1 MTNISITKS
10 CLVICLLLASSF
22 SFAAP
27 IDFKTAKNKA
37 EKFYNTKF
45 AKESTNPLTAKDK
58 VHIALHLM
66 CESVPDTRSA
76 SYAPEYYVFAPAD
89 SIGFVIV
96 AGDDEVE
103 PIVGYSSNTRFNVK
117 NLPES
122 LEKYLRSYRTYINRV
137 RSGEQT
143 PRIRTRAKIRPVKP
157 FITTTWNQN
166 HPYNYY
172 APSIGNR
179 KTLAGC
185 FAIAISQIMRYYEW
199 PLAGKGTCTAT
210 LNDRNNTETTITLG
224 KEYDWANMLDSY
236 SNQSYTNIE
245 MTAASALI
253 RDAGYACSS
262 CYGTNETWAYN
273 IDAFKALLRH
283 FCYSPQIRM
292 VDRMYY
298 SDETWNEMLQEELS
312 WRRPIWFCGQD
323 ENGNGGHSFICCG
336 MDELG
341 LYYINWGWGGYC
353 DGYFDMNAFSPD
365 NHEYNVDQQ
374 AIINIL
380 PMDGEESEDDFDITP
395 HVGNLQIISQ
405 DNSLLHPSFE
415 CSIYVTNTSDQI
427 IYGKVGFS
435 IWGEEGIDPSETTEV
450 NYYGG
455 IEPNWWWQYNLGINL
470 DGEDFQTPGV
480 KEIRFLWQP
489 EGSDQWHTPLGE
501 NNVIYMETTDSGHY
515 FYTERPQGVPDHI
528 KDIIARDISIKVDG
542 NCIRLVSN
550 KHSTVNI
557 YYINGMIA
565 KRVTLT
571 PNSMIS
577 VPLEKGMYTVNG
589 RKIIIN

>member
-1 MTNISITKS
+1 
-10 CLVICLLLASSF
+10 
-22 SFAAP
+22 
-27 IDFKTAKNKA
+27 
-37 EKFYNTKF
+37 
-45 AKESTNPLTAKDK
+45 
-58 VHIALHLM
+58 
-66 CESVPDTRSA
+66 
-76 SYAPEYYVFAPAD
+76 
-89 SIGFVIV
+89 
-96 AGDDEVE
+96 
-103 PIVGYSSNTRFNVK
+103 
-117 NLPES
+117 
-122 LEKYLRSYRTYINRV
+122 
-137 RSGEQT
+137 
-143 PRIRTRAKIRPVKP
+143 
-157 FITTTWNQN
+157 
-166 HPYNYY
+166 
-172 APSIGNR
+172 
-179 KTLAGC
+179 
-185 FAIAISQIMRYYEW
+185 
-199 PLAGKGTCTAT
+199 
-210 LNDRNNTETTITLG
+210 
-224 KEYDWANMLDSY
+224 
-236 SNQSYTNIE
+236 
-245 MTAASALI
+245 
-253 RDAGYACSS
+253 
-262 CYGTNETWAYN
+262 
-273 IDAFKALLRH
+273 
-283 FCYSPQIRM
+283 M

-365 NHEYNVDQQ
+365 NYEYNVDQQ

-380 PMDGEESEDDFDITP
+380 PMEEEESEDDFDQTS
-395 HVGNLQIISQ
+395 HVGNLEIIYQ
-405 DNSLLHPSFE
+405 DNSLLFPSFGY
-415 CSIYVTNTSDQI
+415 SIYVTNTSDQTI
-427 IYGKVGFS
+427 SGKVGIS

-455 IEPNWWWQYNLGINL
+455 IEPNWWWQYNLDMNL
-470 DGEDFQTPGV
+470 DGADFQVPGV

-515 FYTERPQGVPDHI
+515 FYTERPQGVLDHI
-528 KDIIARDISIKVDG
+528 KDIIDRDISINVDG
-542 NCIRLVSN
+542 NCIRLVSD